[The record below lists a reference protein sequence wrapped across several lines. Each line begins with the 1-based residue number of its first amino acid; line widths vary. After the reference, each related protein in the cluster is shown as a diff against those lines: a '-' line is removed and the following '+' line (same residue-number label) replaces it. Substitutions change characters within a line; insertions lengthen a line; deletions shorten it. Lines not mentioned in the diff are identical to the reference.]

1 MPDETQHDPFAIVGR
16 AGFARIGKRCNL
28 VSGVAAT
35 SNLGRQGPRKVSEM
49 AAPRTERLTPRRHR
63 RSTSSRASSASKTE
77 LSPAERRV
85 AETVR
90 HDFEAATRLTIAE
103 LARRAGVS
111 QPSVTRF
118 CRSVGSRSFGEFKI
132 QLATTLT
139 VAAAYLKSD
148 RVFADDV
155 GQLAQIVMMNA
166 ANAIREG
173 LDQLDTAALR
183 AAIDALAASRR
194 IDIYGQGS
202 GSAAIAEDAKLRLF
216 RLGIPVA
223 AYIDGQQQRM
233 SAATLQPGDA
243 VFAIS
248 NSGRSKPVIEAVE
261 IARSFGAT
269 TVALTRPGTP
279 LAAAAEHRHR
289 GRPCRRSTTC
299 FARRRRA
306 TPTWRSSTRSRPA
319 SPHASAPR
327 AARRFAAS
335 ATPSPASASP
345 SRAPS
350 TDPTPIMK
358 DLEPRD

>member
-1 MPDETQHDPFAIVGR
+1 MARQKVVGSAGAAASAIDIVS
-16 AGFARIGKRCNL
+16 RIQR
-28 VSGVAAT
+28 VESD
-35 SNLGRQGPRKVSEM
+35 
-49 AAPRTERLTPRRHR
+49 
-63 RSTSSRASSASKTE
+63 

-90 HDFEAATRLTIAE
+90 ADFEAATRLTIGE

-118 CRSVGSRSFGEFKI
+118 CRSVGSPSFGEFKI

-148 RVFADDV
+148 RVFGDDI
-155 GQLAQIVMMNA
+155 GQLAQAIMMNA
-166 ANAIREG
+166 ANAIRQG
-173 LDQLDTAALR
+173 LDQLDTRVLAGAIAAF
-183 AAIDALAASRR
+183 AASRR

-223 AYIDGQQQRM
+223 AYSDGHQQRM

-243 VFAIS
+243 VLAIS

-269 TVALTRPGTP
+269 TVAIT
-279 LAAAAEHRHR
+279 
-289 GRPCRRSTTC
+289 
-299 FARRRRA
+299 
-306 TPTWRSSTRSRPA
+306 RPA
-319 SPHASAPR
+319 SPLAGVADHVIAVTVPEVEDVLRPTPSRYAHMAIVDTLATGL
-327 AARRFAAS
+327 AARLGPRSRETLRRVRYTLARIGVAIAS
-335 ATPSPASASP
+335 
-345 SRAPS
+345 PS

-358 DLEPRD
+358 DLQPRE